1 VRTRVVISLLGAALS
16 LGGATEAAQ
25 ARHASYTFTRAW
37 AGFVAESAGASFGD
51 VRASWRV
58 PRVVCNRPA
67 SSVAFWVGLGGA
79 TASSQALEQI
89 GTAIDCSDR
98 AVVSYSAWYQV
109 YPATAVDL
117 RIAVRPGE
125 TVTAE
130 VRVAGR
136 RVDLSFVN
144 DSTGASVV
152 KHLTATAP
160 ETDSAEWI
168 AEAPSS
174 CAAPLCTP
182 LPVAHFGRVTF
193 FSAAATVTGRIYAL
207 GDPRLT
213 TELFAVGRAGDVA
226 LRPLQ
231 PRPLLAAGTVL
242 G

>member
-1 VRTRVVISLLGAALS
+1 MRRDDRCAVRTHLVIPLLAAAMS
-16 LGGATEAAQ
+16 LGGATGAAQ

-37 AGFVAESAGASFGD
+37 AGFVAESAGASFAD
-51 VRASWRV
+51 VRASWSV

-79 TASSQALEQI
+79 AASSHALEQI

-98 AVVSYSAWYQV
+98 AVVSYSAWYEA
-109 YPATAVDL
+109 YPATAEEVPF
-117 RIAVRPGE
+117 AVRPGD

-136 RVDLSFVN
+136 QIDLRLAN
-144 DSTGASVV
+144 DTTGASFV
-152 KHLTATAP
+152 KQLTLAEP

-174 CAAPLCTP
+174 CAAPACTP

-193 FSAAATVTGRIYAL
+193 LAATATVNDTLHAL
-207 GDPRLT
+207 ADPRLG
-213 TELFAVGRAGDVA
+213 TELFAIAHAGHVVV
-226 LRPLQ
+226 RPL
-231 PRPLLAAGTVL
+231 
-242 G
+242 